1 VSATGSLARAGLI
14 VSSAF
19 LISRVLGYVRVVVIA
34 NAFRPAELDAFFAA
48 FRIPDLVF
56 QLVAAG
62 ALSSAL
68 IPIVSALFTTNEQQ
82 RAWRVV
88 STVINLMLI
97 GLLVLAVGLF
107 ILAPVIVPFITP
119 GFVDGK
125 LDRTVELTRIML
137 LSPIFLS
144 MGAVATSVLNA
155 GGRFAASAIAPI
167 VYNLAIIGG
176 ALILG
181 PSLGVEGLA
190 LSVVFG
196 SLAHLLVQ
204 ARPLARM
211 GFRYTPRI
219 DAADPQARKALIL
232 MAPRA
237 IGLGVTQITFI
248 VVTAL
253 ASQLG
258 EGAVTDFNL
267 AFALLQIPLGIIGV
281 PLGIVVL
288 PSLSR
293 EAAVG
298 REMAFASLLTRALRL
313 LIYVMV
319 PIAVLTAV
327 VRKPVVEILFGG
339 GTIDPADLDLIAVTL
354 VGFVVGLTAHALIA
368 VLARAFYARQDTA
381 TPVAAAIGAVA
392 VNTTL
397 AVVLVGPLGLP
408 GIAVAIA
415 VAAWLEALVL
425 LAILH
430 HRLPNFELAGL
441 ARVGLEALAGS
452 VVAGLAAAV
461 VLTGLARVLGS
472 DAGRLAS
479 VIEVAIVAVVFGLVY
494 GAFSLALRIPELPSI
509 VGVMVDVLRRPRRS

>member
-1 VSATGSLARAGLI
+1 VSAAGSLARAGLI
-14 VSSAF
+14 VSGAF
-19 LISRVLGYVRVVVIA
+19 LVSRILGYVRIVVIA
-34 NAFRPAELDAFFAA
+34 GSFRSVELDAFFAA

-97 GLLVLAVGLF
+97 GLAVLAVGLF
-107 ILAPVIVPFITP
+107 IAAPAIVPFITP
-119 GFVDGK
+119 GFVGPK
-125 LDRTVELTRIML
+125 LDQTIELTRIML
-137 LSPIFLS
+137 LSPIFLAL
-144 MGAVATSVLNA
+144 GAVATSVLNS
-155 GGRFAASAIAPI
+155 GGRFAASAVAPI

-181 PSLGVEGLA
+181 PSLGIEGLA
-190 LSVVFG
+190 LSVVAG
-196 SLAHLLVQ
+196 SLGHLLVQ
-204 ARPLARM
+204 LRPMARL

-219 DAADPQARKALIL
+219 DIADEQARKALVL

-248 VVTAL
+248 VVTSL
-253 ASQLG
+253 ASLLG
-258 EGAVTDFNL
+258 NGAVSDFNF

-298 REMAFASLLTRALRL
+298 REDAFAGLLTRALRL

-319 PIAVLTAV
+319 PIAFLTAV
-327 VRKPVVEILFGG
+327 VREPAVEILFGG
-339 GTIDPADLDLIAVTL
+339 GHISAADLDLIALTL
-354 VGFVVGLTAHALIA
+354 VGFLVGLTAHAMIA
-368 VLARAFYARQDTA
+368 VLARAFYARLDTV
-381 TPVAAAIGAVA
+381 TPVVAAVGAVA
-392 VNTTL
+392 INCTL
-397 AVVLVGPLGLP
+397 AVILVGPFGLP

-415 VAAWLEALVL
+415 IAAWIEAFAL
-425 LAILH
+425 LAILYR
-430 HRLPNFELAGL
+430 RLPHFELRGL
-441 ARVGLEALAGS
+441 GRVGVES
-452 VVAGLAAAV
+452 VVGSIVAAAV
-461 VLTGLARVLGS
+461 AAGALGVVEGALGLEP
-472 DAGRLAS
+472 GRL
-479 VIEVAIVAVVFGLVY
+479 VLVVEVAIVGVVFGLVY
-494 GAFSLALRIPELPSI
+494 AGLSLVLRIPELPSI
-509 VGVMVDVLRRPRRS
+509 VGVMADVFRRPIRS